1 MHLSNTQILNS
12 GKICKHKIVL
22 TTSNTN
28 KVLLHNTLLRKVN
41 DKKKYKL
48 QSLILSPSP
57 STPLCLSFPLSPF
70 GLVGMFRTFLITF
83 VTRH

>member
-12 GKICKHKIVL
+12 GKICKHKIVV

-48 QSLILSPSP
+48 QSLILSPIYRSLPLFP
-57 STPLCLSFPLSPF
+57 SLSLWIGWYVQNLFDYF
-70 GLVGMFRTFLITF
+70 CD
-83 VTRH
+83 